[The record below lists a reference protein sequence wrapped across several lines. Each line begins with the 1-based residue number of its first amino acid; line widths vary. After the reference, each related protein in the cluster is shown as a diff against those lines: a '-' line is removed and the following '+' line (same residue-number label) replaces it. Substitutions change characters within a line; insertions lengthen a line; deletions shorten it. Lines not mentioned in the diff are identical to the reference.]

1 MKIFSII
8 LIAAALATTSTTAAS
23 AATTTATTPSTTAA
37 SAATPPAKAAPTMKS
52 RRQLEEQIRELSSRL
67 DSAQNAL
74 NRKDSLITQLR
85 AELEQ
90 AYTRLEELSAEPG
103 SGSLAPTLAQID
115 SNLSVWQ
122 LSRQIENFDA
132 LAYEPEFR
140 GEQPDSVYI
149 ARLERMN
156 SPLNLPY
163 NNVVRSYIIKY
174 SERYRSQMQKIIGL
188 CSYYFPIFEQTLD
201 RYGLP
206 LELEAMAIIES
217 NLNPRA
223 KSPAGAVGLWQ
234 FTFNAG
240 RAYGLQI
247 DSFVDERMDLRAST
261 DAAARYLRDAY
272 NVFGDWALAICAYNC
287 GFGGVRKAIARSGGK
302 TAYWDIYPF
311 LPKETRYYVPAMVG
325 ALYAIRYH
333 NELGIKPVACHLPA
347 ATDTVEVRGKLH
359 LRQVQDLVG
368 TELGLLRD
376 LNPQYKHDV
385 IPDDGKTHILLI
397 PAEDALKY
405 IAQGDSIQRHKAE
418 VYMSPSVMKSIA
430 NNGTGETIVY
440 KVKQGDNLGLIA
452 KKYGVSVAKL
462 KQWNS
467 LKSDLIRPGQKIYI
481 YK

>member
-37 SAATPPAKAAPTMKS
+37 SAATPPAKAAPTPKS

-90 AYTRLEELSAEPG
+90 AYSSLEELTKVG
-103 SGSLAPTLAQID
+103 QSLAPTLEQID
-115 SNLSVWQ
+115 SNLSIWQ
-122 LSRQIENFDA
+122 LSRQIEDFDA
-132 LAYEPEFR
+132 LSYEPDFR

-149 ARLERMN
+149 ERLERMN

-174 SERYRSQMQKIIGL
+174 SERYRTQMQKIIGL
-188 CSYYFPIFEQTLD
+188 CSYYFPIFEETLD

-333 NELGIKPVACHLPA
+333 KELGIKPVACHLPA

>member
-90 AYTRLEELSAEPG
+90 AYSSLEELTQVG
-103 SGSLAPTLAQID
+103 QSLAPTLEQID
-115 SNLSVWQ
+115 SNLSIWQ
-122 LSRQIENFDA
+122 LSRQIEDFDA
-132 LAYEPEFR
+132 LSYEPDFR

-174 SERYRSQMQKIIGL
+174 SERYRTQMQKIIGL
-188 CSYYFPIFEQTLD
+188 CSYYFPIFEETLD

-333 NELGIKPVACHLPA
+333 KELGIKPVACHLPA

-430 NNGTGETIVY
+430 NNGTGETILY

>member
-37 SAATPPAKAAPTMKS
+37 SAATPPAKAAPTPKT

-90 AYTRLEELSAEPG
+90 AYSSLEELTQVG
-103 SGSLAPTLAQID
+103 QSLAPTLEQID
-115 SNLSVWQ
+115 SNLSIWQ
-122 LSRQIENFDA
+122 LSRQIEDFDA
-132 LAYEPEFR
+132 LSYEPDFR

-174 SERYRSQMQKIIGL
+174 SERYRTQMQKIIGL
-188 CSYYFPIFEQTLD
+188 CSYYFPIFEETLD

-333 NELGIKPVACHLPA
+333 KELGIKPVACHLPA

-452 KKYGVSVAKL
+452 KKYGVIVAKL

>member
-1 MKIFSII
+1 
-8 LIAAALATTSTTAAS
+8 
-23 AATTTATTPSTTAA
+23 
-37 SAATPPAKAAPTMKS
+37 MKS

-74 NRKDSLITQLR
+74 SRKDSLIAQLR

-122 LSRQIENFDA
+122 LSRQIEDFDA
-132 LAYEPEFR
+132 LSYEPDFR

-174 SERYRSQMQKIIGL
+174 SERYRTQMQKIIGL
-188 CSYYFPIFEQTLD
+188 CSYYFPIFEETLD

-333 NELGIKPVACHLPA
+333 KELGIKPVACHLPA

>member
-1 MKIFSII
+1 MTLFSI
-8 LIAAALATTSTTAAS
+8 LLLTSALAIAS
-23 AATTTATTPSTTAA
+23 PTNEK
-37 SAATPPAKAAPTMKS
+37 AKPLFQT
-52 RRQLEEQIRELSSRL
+52 RRQLEERIRQLDTRL
-67 DSAQNAL
+67 DSAIMAL
-74 NRKDSLITQLR
+74 GQKDSLTAQLR
-85 AELEQ
+85 EELEK
-90 AYTRLEELSAEPG
+90 AYTRLEELSAQQEDG
-103 SGSLAPTLAQID
+103 LNISPTLEQID
-115 SNLSVWQ
+115 SNLNIWA
-122 LSRQIENFDA
+122 LSRQLDDFDP
-132 LAYEPEFR
+132 LAYEPDFR
-140 GEQPDSVYI
+140 GEQADSVYI
-149 ARLERMN
+149 ARLEQMN

-163 NNVVRSYIIKY
+163 NEIVRSFIVKY
-174 SERYRSQMQKIIGL
+174 SERYRSQMQKILGL
-188 CSYYFPIFEQTLD
+188 GSYYFPIFEESFD

-247 DSFVDERMDLRAST
+247 DSFIDERMDVRAST
-261 DAAARYLRDAY
+261 DAAARYMRDAY

-302 TAYWDIYPF
+302 TDYWEIYRF

-325 ALYAIRYH
+325 ALYTIRYYK
-333 NELGIKPVACHLPA
+333 ELGIKPVAPSLPEYA
-347 ATDTVEVRGKLH
+347 DTVEVRGKLH
-359 LRQVQDLVG
+359 LKQVHDLVG
-368 TELGLLRD
+368 TDLKLLRD

-385 IPDDGKTHILLI
+385 IPDDGKTHILIL
-397 PAEDALKY
+397 PGGDSLKY
-405 IAQGDSIQRHKAE
+405 IAQGDSIHRHKAD

-452 KKYGVSVAKL
+452 KKYSVTVAKL
-462 KQWNS
+462 KQWNR

>member
-23 AATTTATTPSTTAA
+23 AATTTATTPTTTAA
-37 SAATPPAKAAPTMKS
+37 SAATPPAKAAPTPKS

-90 AYTRLEELSAEPG
+90 AYSSLEELTQVG
-103 SGSLAPTLAQID
+103 QSLAPTLEQID
-115 SNLSVWQ
+115 SNLSIWQ
-122 LSRQIENFDA
+122 LSRQIEDFDA
-132 LAYEPEFR
+132 LSYEPDFR

-149 ARLERMN
+149 ERLERMN

-174 SERYRSQMQKIIGL
+174 SERYRTQMQKIIGL
-188 CSYYFPIFEQTLD
+188 CSYYFPIFEETLD

-333 NELGIKPVACHLPA
+333 KELGIKPVACHLPA

>member
-1 MKIFSII
+1 MK
-8 LIAAALATTSTTAAS
+8 T
-23 AATTTATTPSTTAA
+23 
-37 SAATPPAKAAPTMKS
+37 

-90 AYTRLEELSAEPG
+90 AYSSLEELTQVG
-103 SGSLAPTLAQID
+103 QSLAPTLEQID
-115 SNLSVWQ
+115 SNLSIWQ
-122 LSRQIENFDA
+122 LSRQIEDFDA
-132 LAYEPEFR
+132 LSYEPDFR

-149 ARLERMN
+149 ERLERMN

-174 SERYRSQMQKIIGL
+174 SERYRTQMQKIIGL
-188 CSYYFPIFEQTLD
+188 CSYYFPIFEETLD

-272 NVFGDWALAICAYNC
+272 NVFGDWALAI
-287 GFGGVRKAIARSGGK
+287 GVRKAIARSGGK

-333 NELGIKPVACHLPA
+333 KELGIKPVACHLPA

>member
-37 SAATPPAKAAPTMKS
+37 SAATPPAKAAPTMKT

-90 AYTRLEELSAEPG
+90 AYSSLEELTQVG
-103 SGSLAPTLAQID
+103 QSLAPTLEQID
-115 SNLSVWQ
+115 SNLSIWQ
-122 LSRQIENFDA
+122 LSRQIEDFDA
-132 LAYEPEFR
+132 LSYEPDFR

-149 ARLERMN
+149 ERLERMN

-174 SERYRSQMQKIIGL
+174 SERYRTQMQKIIGL
-188 CSYYFPIFEQTLD
+188 CSYYFPIFEETLD

-333 NELGIKPVACHLPA
+333 KELGIKPVACHLPA

>member
-8 LIAAALATTSTTAAS
+8 IIAAALATTPAPAATPATKAAS
-23 AATTTATTPSTTAA
+23 AATTTAS
-37 SAATPPAKAAPTMKS
+37 PTMKS
-52 RRQLEEQIRELSSRL
+52 RRQLEAQIRQLDGRL
-67 DSAQNAL
+67 DSLAKIL
-74 NRKDSLITQLR
+74 GTKDSLVAQLR

-90 AYTRLEELSAEPG
+90 AYIRLEELSAEPV
-103 SGSLAPTLAQID
+103 SESLAPSLAQID
-115 SNLSVWQ
+115 SNLSIWH

-132 LAYEPEFR
+132 LAYEPDFR

-188 CSYYFPIFEQTLD
+188 SSYYFPVFEQTLD

-247 DSFVDERMDLRAST
+247 DSFVDERMDVRAST

-333 NELGIKPVACHLPA
+333 NELGIKPVACPLPV
-347 ATDTVEVRGKLH
+347 ATDTMEVRGKLH

-368 TELGLLRD
+368 TDLKLLRD

-385 IPDDGKTHILLI
+385 IPDDGKTHILLL

-405 IAQGDSIQRHKAE
+405 IAQGDSIQRHKAD

>member
-1 MKIFSII
+1 
-8 LIAAALATTSTTAAS
+8 
-23 AATTTATTPSTTAA
+23 
-37 SAATPPAKAAPTMKS
+37 MKS

-90 AYTRLEELSAEPG
+90 AYSSLEELTQVG
-103 SGSLAPTLAQID
+103 QSLAPTLEQID
-115 SNLSVWQ
+115 SNLSIWQ
-122 LSRQIENFDA
+122 LSRQIEDFDA
-132 LAYEPEFR
+132 LSYEPDFR

-174 SERYRSQMQKIIGL
+174 SERYRTQMQKIIGL
-188 CSYYFPIFEQTLD
+188 CSYYFPIFEETLD

-333 NELGIKPVACHLPA
+333 KELGIKPVACHLPA

-376 LNPQYKHDV
+376 LNPQYKH
-385 IPDDGKTHILLI
+385 GKTHILLI

>member
-37 SAATPPAKAAPTMKS
+37 SAATPPAKAAPTPKT

-90 AYTRLEELSAEPG
+90 AYSSLEELTQVG
-103 SGSLAPTLAQID
+103 QSLAPTLEQID
-115 SNLSVWQ
+115 SNLSIWQ
-122 LSRQIENFDA
+122 LSRQIEDFDA
-132 LAYEPEFR
+132 LSYEPDFR

-149 ARLERMN
+149 ERLERMN

-174 SERYRSQMQKIIGL
+174 SERYRTQMQKIIGL
-188 CSYYFPIFEQTLD
+188 CSYYFPIFEETLD

-333 NELGIKPVACHLPA
+333 KELGIKPVACHLPA

>member
-1 MKIFSII
+1 MTLFSI
-8 LIAAALATTSTTAAS
+8 LLLTSAIAI
-23 AATTTATTPSTTAA
+23 
-37 SAATPPAKAAPTMKS
+37 ATPTNEKAKPLFQT
-52 RRQLEEQIRELSSRL
+52 RRQLEERIRQLDTRL
-67 DSAQNAL
+67 DSAIMAL
-74 NRKDSLITQLR
+74 GQKDSLTAQLR
-85 AELEQ
+85 EELEQ
-90 AYTRLEELSAEPG
+90 AYTRLEELSAQQEDG
-103 SGSLAPTLAQID
+103 LNISPTLEQID
-115 SNLSVWQ
+115 SNLNIWA
-122 LSRQIENFDA
+122 LSRQLDDFDP
-132 LAYEPEFR
+132 LAFEPDFS
-140 GEQPDSVYI
+140 GEQADSVYI
-149 ARLERMN
+149 ARLEQMN

-163 NNVVRSYIIKY
+163 NEIVRSFIVKY
-174 SERYRSQMQKIIGL
+174 SERYRSQMQKILGL
-188 CSYYFPIFEQTLD
+188 GSYYFPIFEESFD

-247 DSFVDERMDLRAST
+247 DSFIDERMDVHAST

-302 TAYWDIYPF
+302 TDYWEIYRF

-325 ALYAIRYH
+325 ALYTIRYYK
-333 NELGIKPVACHLPA
+333 ELGIKPVAPSLPEYA
-347 ATDTVEVRGKLH
+347 DTVEVRGKLH
-359 LRQVQDLVG
+359 LKQVHDLVG
-368 TELGLLRD
+368 TDLKLLRD

-385 IPDDGKTHILLI
+385 IPDDGKTHILIL
-397 PAEDALKY
+397 PGGDSLKY
-405 IAQGDSIQRHKAE
+405 IAQGDSIHRHKAD

-452 KKYGVSVAKL
+452 KKYSVTVAKL
-462 KQWNS
+462 KQWNR

>member
-1 MKIFSII
+1 
-8 LIAAALATTSTTAAS
+8 
-23 AATTTATTPSTTAA
+23 
-37 SAATPPAKAAPTMKS
+37 MKS
-52 RRQLEEQIRELSSRL
+52 RRQLEAQIRQLDGRL
-67 DSAQNAL
+67 DSLAKIL
-74 NRKDSLITQLR
+74 GTKDSLVAQLR

-90 AYTRLEELSAEPG
+90 AYIRLEELSAEPV
-103 SGSLAPTLAQID
+103 SESLAPSLSQID
-115 SNLSVWQ
+115 SNLSIWH

-174 SERYRSQMQKIIGL
+174 SERYRTQMQKILGL
-188 CSYYFPIFEQTLD
+188 SSYYFPIFEETLD

-223 KSPAGAVGLWQ
+223 KSPAGAIGLWQ

-247 DSFVDERMDLRAST
+247 DSFVDERMDVRAST

-333 NELGIKPVACHLPA
+333 NELGIKPVVCPLPA
-347 ATDTVEVRGKLH
+347 ATDTMEVRGKLH

-368 TELGLLRD
+368 TDLRLLRD

-385 IPDDGKTHILLI
+385 IPDDGKTHILLL

-440 KVKQGDNLGLIA
+440 KVKEGDNLGRIA

-462 KQWNS
+462 KQWNR

>member
-1 MKIFSII
+1 MKILSI
-8 LIAAALATTSTTAAS
+8 LALCAALAIH
-23 AATTTATTPSTTAA
+23 
-37 SAATPPAKAAPTMKS
+37 AAPSGPAPRFQT
-52 RRQLEEQIRELSSRL
+52 RRQLEERIRQLDERL
-67 DSAQNAL
+67 DSTTRAL
-74 NRKDSLITQLR
+74 GQKDSLTARLR
-85 AELEQ
+85 EELEQ
-90 AYTRLEELSAEPG
+90 AYIRLEELRTQQAPS
-103 SGSLAPTLAQID
+103 SLAPSLEQID
-115 SNLSVWQ
+115 SNLTVWA
-122 LSRQIENFDA
+122 LSRRLDEFDP
-132 LAYEPEFR
+132 LAYEPGFR

-149 ARLERMN
+149 ARLEKMN

-163 NNVVRSYIIKY
+163 NNVVRSFIVKY
-174 SERYRSQMQKIIGL
+174 SERYRSQMQKILGL
-188 CSYYFPIFEQTLD
+188 SSYYFPIFEETLD

-247 DSFVDERMDLRAST
+247 DSFVDERMDVRSST

-302 TAYWDIYPF
+302 TAYWDIYRF

-325 ALYAIRYH
+325 ALYTIRYS
-333 NELGIKPVACHLPA
+333 NELGIKPVAPALPA
-347 ATDTVEVRGKLH
+347 VTDTLEVHGKLH
-359 LRQVQDLVG
+359 LKQVHDLVG
-368 TELGLLRD
+368 TDLTLLRN

-385 IPDDGKTHILLI
+385 IPDDGKTHILLL

-405 IAQGDSIQRHKAE
+405 IAQGDSIQNHKADI
-418 VYMSPSVMKSIA
+418 YMSPSVMKSIA
-430 NNGTGETIVY
+430 NNGTGETVVY

-462 KQWNS
+462 KQWNR

>member
-37 SAATPPAKAAPTMKS
+37 SAATPPAKAAPTPKS

-74 NRKDSLITQLR
+74 SRKDSLITQLR

-90 AYTRLEELSAEPG
+90 AYSSLEELTQVG
-103 SGSLAPTLAQID
+103 QSLAPTLEQID
-115 SNLSVWQ
+115 SNLSIWQ
-122 LSRQIENFDA
+122 LSRQIEDFDA
-132 LAYEPEFR
+132 LSYEPDFR

-149 ARLERMN
+149 ERLERMN

-174 SERYRSQMQKIIGL
+174 SERYRTQMQKIIGL
-188 CSYYFPIFEQTLD
+188 CSYYFPIFEETLD

-333 NELGIKPVACHLPA
+333 KELGIKPVACHLPA

>member
-8 LIAAALATTSTTAAS
+8 LIAAALATTSTTVAS
-23 AATTTATTPSTTAA
+23 AATTTATTPTTTAA
-37 SAATPPAKAAPTMKS
+37 SAATPPAKAAPTPKT

-90 AYTRLEELSAEPG
+90 AYSSLEALTQVG
-103 SGSLAPTLAQID
+103 QSLAPTLEQID
-115 SNLSVWQ
+115 SNLSIWQ
-122 LSRQIENFDA
+122 LSRQIEDFDA
-132 LAYEPEFR
+132 LSYEPDFR

-149 ARLERMN
+149 ERLERMN

-174 SERYRSQMQKIIGL
+174 SERYRTQMQKIIGL
-188 CSYYFPIFEQTLD
+188 CSYYFPIFEETLD

>member
-1 MKIFSII
+1 
-8 LIAAALATTSTTAAS
+8 
-23 AATTTATTPSTTAA
+23 
-37 SAATPPAKAAPTMKS
+37 MKS

-90 AYTRLEELSAEPG
+90 AYSSLEELTQVG
-103 SGSLAPTLAQID
+103 QSLAPTLEQID
-115 SNLSVWQ
+115 SNLSIWQ
-122 LSRQIENFDA
+122 LSRQIEDFDA
-132 LAYEPEFR
+132 LSYEPDFR

-149 ARLERMN
+149 ERLERMN

-174 SERYRSQMQKIIGL
+174 SERYRTQMQKIIGL
-188 CSYYFPIFEQTLD
+188 CSYYFPIFEETLD

-333 NELGIKPVACHLPA
+333 KELGIKPVACPLPA
-347 ATDTVEVRGKLH
+347 ATDTMEVRGKLH

>member
-1 MKIFSII
+1 
-8 LIAAALATTSTTAAS
+8 
-23 AATTTATTPSTTAA
+23 
-37 SAATPPAKAAPTMKS
+37 MKS

-90 AYTRLEELSAEPG
+90 AYSSLEELTQVG
-103 SGSLAPTLAQID
+103 QSLAPTLEQID
-115 SNLSVWQ
+115 SNLSIWQ
-122 LSRQIENFDA
+122 LSRQIEDFDA
-132 LAYEPEFR
+132 LSYEPDFR

-174 SERYRSQMQKIIGL
+174 SERYRTQMQKIIGL
-188 CSYYFPIFEQTLD
+188 CSYYFPIFEETLD

-376 LNPQYKHDV
+376 LNP
-385 IPDDGKTHILLI
+385 
-397 PAEDALKY
+397 
-405 IAQGDSIQRHKAE
+405 
-418 VYMSPSVMKSIA
+418 
-430 NNGTGETIVY
+430 
-440 KVKQGDNLGLIA
+440 
-452 KKYGVSVAKL
+452 
-462 KQWNS
+462 
-467 LKSDLIRPGQKIYI
+467 
-481 YK
+481 

>member
-90 AYTRLEELSAEPG
+90 AYSSLEELTQVG
-103 SGSLAPTLAQID
+103 QSLAPTLEQID
-115 SNLSVWQ
+115 SNLSIWQ
-122 LSRQIENFDA
+122 LSRQIEDFDA
-132 LAYEPEFR
+132 LSYEPDFR

-174 SERYRSQMQKIIGL
+174 SERYRTQMQKIIGL
-188 CSYYFPIFEQTLD
+188 CSYYFPIFEETLD

-333 NELGIKPVACHLPA
+333 KELGIKPVACHLPA

>member
-37 SAATPPAKAAPTMKS
+37 SAATPPAKAAPTPKS

-90 AYTRLEELSAEPG
+90 AYSSLEELTQVG
-103 SGSLAPTLAQID
+103 QSLAPTLEQID
-115 SNLSVWQ
+115 SNLSIWQ
-122 LSRQIENFDA
+122 LSRQIEDFDA
-132 LAYEPEFR
+132 LSYEPDFR

-149 ARLERMN
+149 ERLERMN

-174 SERYRSQMQKIIGL
+174 SERYRTQMQKIIGL
-188 CSYYFPIFEQTLD
+188 CRYYFPIFEETLD

>member
-90 AYTRLEELSAEPG
+90 AYSSLEELTQVG
-103 SGSLAPTLAQID
+103 QSLAPTLEQID
-115 SNLSVWQ
+115 SNLSIWQ
-122 LSRQIENFDA
+122 LSRQIEDFDA
-132 LAYEPEFR
+132 LSYEPDFR

-149 ARLERMN
+149 ERLERMN

-174 SERYRSQMQKIIGL
+174 SERYRTQMQKIIGL
-188 CSYYFPIFEQTLD
+188 CSYYFPIFEETLD

-333 NELGIKPVACHLPA
+333 NELGIKPVACPLPA
-347 ATDTVEVRGKLH
+347 ATDTMEVRGKLH

>member
-8 LIAAALATTSTTAAS
+8 LIAAALATTPTTAA
-23 AATTTATTPSTTAA
+23 TT
-37 SAATPPAKAAPTMKS
+37 PAKASPTIKS
-52 RRQLEEQIRELSSRL
+52 RRQLEAQIRQLDGRL
-67 DSAQNAL
+67 DSLAKIL
-74 NRKDSLITQLR
+74 GTKDSLVAQLR

-90 AYTRLEELSAEPG
+90 AYIRLEELSAEPG
-103 SGSLAPTLAQID
+103 SESLAPSLAQID
-115 SNLSVWQ
+115 SNLSIWQ

-174 SERYRSQMQKIIGL
+174 SERYRTQMQKILGL
-188 CSYYFPIFEQTLD
+188 SSYYFPIFEETLD

-223 KSPAGAVGLWQ
+223 KSPAGAIGLWQ

-247 DSFVDERMDLRAST
+247 DSFVDERMDVRAST

-333 NELGIKPVACHLPA
+333 NELGIKPVACPLPA
-347 ATDTVEVRGKLH
+347 ATDTMEVRGKLH

-368 TELGLLRD
+368 TDLKLLRD

-385 IPDDGKTHILLI
+385 IPDDGKTHILLL

-440 KVKQGDNLGLIA
+440 KVKEGDNLGRIA

-462 KQWNS
+462 KQWNR

>member
-90 AYTRLEELSAEPG
+90 AYSSLEELTQVG
-103 SGSLAPTLAQID
+103 QSLAPTLEQID
-115 SNLSVWQ
+115 SNLSIWQ
-122 LSRQIENFDA
+122 LSRQIEDFDA
-132 LAYEPEFR
+132 LSYEPDFR

-149 ARLERMN
+149 ERLERMN

-188 CSYYFPIFEQTLD
+188 CSYYFPIFEETLD

-333 NELGIKPVACHLPA
+333 KELGIKPVACHLPA

>member
-37 SAATPPAKAAPTMKS
+37 SAATPPAKAAPTPKT

-90 AYTRLEELSAEPG
+90 AYSSLEELTQVG
-103 SGSLAPTLAQID
+103 QSLAPTLEQID
-115 SNLSVWQ
+115 SNLSIWQ
-122 LSRQIENFDA
+122 LSRQIEDFDA
-132 LAYEPEFR
+132 LSYEPDFR

-149 ARLERMN
+149 ERLERMN

-174 SERYRSQMQKIIGL
+174 SERYRTQMQKIIGL
-188 CSYYFPIFEQTLD
+188 CSYYFPIFEETLD

>member
-8 LIAAALATTSTTAAS
+8 LIAAALATTSTTVAS
-23 AATTTATTPSTTAA
+23 AATTTATTPTTTAA
-37 SAATPPAKAAPTMKS
+37 SAATTTAKAAPTMKS

-90 AYTRLEELSAEPG
+90 AYSSLEALTQVG
-103 SGSLAPTLAQID
+103 QSLAPTLEQID
-115 SNLSVWQ
+115 SNLSIWQ
-122 LSRQIENFDA
+122 LSRQIEDFDA
-132 LAYEPEFR
+132 LSYEPDFR

-149 ARLERMN
+149 ERLERMN

-188 CSYYFPIFEQTLD
+188 CSYYFPIFEETLD

-333 NELGIKPVACHLPA
+333 KELGIKPVACHLPA

>member
-37 SAATPPAKAAPTMKS
+37 SAATPPAKAAPTPKT

-74 NRKDSLITQLR
+74 NRKDSLNTQLR

-90 AYTRLEELSAEPG
+90 AYSSLEELTQVG
-103 SGSLAPTLAQID
+103 QSLAPTLEQID
-115 SNLSVWQ
+115 SNLSIWQ
-122 LSRQIENFDA
+122 LSRQIEDFDA
-132 LAYEPEFR
+132 LSYEPDFR

-149 ARLERMN
+149 ERLERMN

-174 SERYRSQMQKIIGL
+174 SERYRTQMQKIIGL
-188 CSYYFPIFEQTLD
+188 CSYYFPIFEETLD

-333 NELGIKPVACHLPA
+333 KELGIKPVACHLPA

>member
-23 AATTTATTPSTTAA
+23 AATTTATTPTTTAA
-37 SAATPPAKAAPTMKS
+37 SAATTTAKAAPTMKS

-90 AYTRLEELSAEPG
+90 AYSSLEALTQVG
-103 SGSLAPTLAQID
+103 QSLAPTLEQID
-115 SNLSVWQ
+115 SNLSIWQ
-122 LSRQIENFDA
+122 LSRQIEDFDA
-132 LAYEPEFR
+132 LSYEPDFR

-149 ARLERMN
+149 ERLERMN

-174 SERYRSQMQKIIGL
+174 SERYRTQMQKIIGL
-188 CSYYFPIFEQTLD
+188 CSYYFPIFEETLD

-333 NELGIKPVACHLPA
+333 KELGIKPVACHLPA

>member
-23 AATTTATTPSTTAA
+23 AATTTATTPTTTAA

-90 AYTRLEELSAEPG
+90 AYSSLEELTQVG
-103 SGSLAPTLAQID
+103 QSLAPTLEQID
-115 SNLSVWQ
+115 SNLSIWQ
-122 LSRQIENFDA
+122 LSRQIEDFDA
-132 LAYEPEFR
+132 LSYEPDFR

-174 SERYRSQMQKIIGL
+174 SERYRTQMQKIIGL
-188 CSYYFPIFEQTLD
+188 CSYYFPIFEETLD

-333 NELGIKPVACHLPA
+333 KELGIKPVACHLPA

>member
-37 SAATPPAKAAPTMKS
+37 SAATPPAKAAPTPKT

-90 AYTRLEELSAEPG
+90 AYSSLEELTQVG
-103 SGSLAPTLAQID
+103 QSLAPTLEQID
-115 SNLSVWQ
+115 SNLSIWQ
-122 LSRQIENFDA
+122 LSRQIEDFDA
-132 LAYEPEFR
+132 LSYEPDFR

-149 ARLERMN
+149 ERLERMN

-174 SERYRSQMQKIIGL
+174 SERYRTQMQKIIGL
-188 CSYYFPIFEQTLD
+188 CRYYFPIFEETLD

>member
-23 AATTTATTPSTTAA
+23 AATTTATTPTTTAA
-37 SAATPPAKAAPTMKS
+37 SAATPPAKAAPTPKT

-90 AYTRLEELSAEPG
+90 AYSSLEELTQVG
-103 SGSLAPTLAQID
+103 QSLAPTLEQID
-115 SNLSVWQ
+115 SNLSIWQ
-122 LSRQIENFDA
+122 LSRQIEDFDA
-132 LAYEPEFR
+132 LSYEPDFR

-149 ARLERMN
+149 ERLERMN

-188 CSYYFPIFEQTLD
+188 CSYYFPIFEETLD

-333 NELGIKPVACHLPA
+333 KELGIKPVACHLPA

>member
-37 SAATPPAKAAPTMKS
+37 SAATPPAKAAPTPKT

-90 AYTRLEELSAEPG
+90 AYSSLEELTQVG
-103 SGSLAPTLAQID
+103 QSLAPTLEQID
-115 SNLSVWQ
+115 SNLSIWQ
-122 LSRQIENFDA
+122 LSRQIEDFDA
-132 LAYEPEFR
+132 LSYEPDFC

-149 ARLERMN
+149 ERLERMN

-174 SERYRSQMQKIIGL
+174 SERYRTQMQKIIGL
-188 CSYYFPIFEQTLD
+188 CSYYFPIFEETLD

-430 NNGTGETIVY
+430 NNGTGETILY

-452 KKYGVSVAKL
+452 KKYGVSVTKL

>member
-37 SAATPPAKAAPTMKS
+37 SAATPPAKAAPTMKT

-90 AYTRLEELSAEPG
+90 AYSSLEELTQVG
-103 SGSLAPTLAQID
+103 QSLAPTLEQID
-115 SNLSVWQ
+115 SNLSIWQ
-122 LSRQIENFDA
+122 LSRQIEDFDA
-132 LAYEPEFR
+132 LSYEPDFR

-149 ARLERMN
+149 ERLERMN

-174 SERYRSQMQKIIGL
+174 SERYRTQMQKIIGL
-188 CSYYFPIFEQTLD
+188 CRYYFPIFEETLD

-333 NELGIKPVACHLPA
+333 KELGIKPVACHLPA

>member
-1 MKIFSII
+1 MTLFSI
-8 LIAAALATTSTTAAS
+8 LLLTSALAIAS
-23 AATTTATTPSTTAA
+23 
-37 SAATPPAKAAPTMKS
+37 PTNEKS
-52 RRQLEEQIRELSSRL
+52 KPLFQTRRQLEERIRQLDTRL
-67 DSAQNAL
+67 DSAIMAL
-74 NRKDSLITQLR
+74 GQKDSLTAQLR
-85 AELEQ
+85 EELEQ
-90 AYTRLEELSAEPG
+90 AYTRLEELSAQQEDG
-103 SGSLAPTLAQID
+103 LNINPTLEQID
-115 SNLSVWQ
+115 SNLNIWA
-122 LSRQIENFDA
+122 LSRQLDDFDP
-132 LAYEPEFR
+132 LAYEPDFR
-140 GEQPDSVYI
+140 GEQADSVYI
-149 ARLERMN
+149 ARLEQMN

-163 NNVVRSYIIKY
+163 NEIVRSFIVKY
-174 SERYRSQMQKIIGL
+174 SERYRSQMQKILGL
-188 CSYYFPIFEQTLD
+188 GSYYFPIFEESFD

-247 DSFVDERMDLRAST
+247 DSFIDERMDVRAST

-302 TAYWDIYPF
+302 TDYWEIYRF

-325 ALYAIRYH
+325 ALYTIRYYK
-333 NELGIKPVACHLPA
+333 ELGIKPVAPSLPEYA
-347 ATDTVEVRGKLH
+347 DTVEVRGKLH
-359 LRQVQDLVG
+359 LKQVHDLVG
-368 TELGLLRD
+368 TDLKLLRD

-385 IPDDGKTHILLI
+385 IPDDGKTHILIL
-397 PAEDALKY
+397 PGGDSLKY
-405 IAQGDSIQRHKAE
+405 IAQGDSIHRHKAD

-452 KKYGVSVAKL
+452 KKYSVTVAKL
-462 KQWNS
+462 KQWNR

>member
-1 MKIFSII
+1 MTLFSI
-8 LIAAALATTSTTAAS
+8 LLLTSALAIAS
-23 AATTTATTPSTTAA
+23 PTNEK
-37 SAATPPAKAAPTMKS
+37 AKPLFQT
-52 RRQLEEQIRELSSRL
+52 RRQLEERIRQLDTRL
-67 DSAQNAL
+67 DSAIMAL
-74 NRKDSLITQLR
+74 GQKDSLTAQLR
-85 AELEQ
+85 EELEQ
-90 AYTRLEELSAEPG
+90 AYTRLEELSAQQEDG
-103 SGSLAPTLAQID
+103 LNISPTLEQID
-115 SNLSVWQ
+115 SNLNIWT
-122 LSRQIENFDA
+122 LSRQLDDFDP
-132 LAYEPEFR
+132 LAYEPDFR
-140 GEQPDSVYI
+140 GEQADSVYI
-149 ARLERMN
+149 ARLEQMN

-163 NNVVRSYIIKY
+163 NEIVRSFIVKY
-174 SERYRSQMQKIIGL
+174 SERYRSQMQKILGL
-188 CSYYFPIFEQTLD
+188 GSYYFPIFEESFD

-247 DSFVDERMDLRAST
+247 DSFIDERMDVRAST
-261 DAAARYLRDAY
+261 DAAARYMRDAY

-302 TAYWDIYPF
+302 TDYWEIYRF

-325 ALYAIRYH
+325 ALYTIRYH
-333 NELGIKPVACHLPA
+333 KELGIKPIAPSLPEYA
-347 ATDTVEVRGKLH
+347 DTVEVHGKLH
-359 LRQVQDLVG
+359 LKQVHDLVG
-368 TELGLLRD
+368 TDLKLLRD

-385 IPDDGKTHILLI
+385 IPDDGKTHILIL
-397 PAEDALKY
+397 PDGDSLKY
-405 IAQGDSIQRHKAE
+405 IAQGDSIHRHKAD

-452 KKYGVSVAKL
+452 KKYSVTVAIL
-462 KQWNS
+462 KQWNR

>member
-23 AATTTATTPSTTAA
+23 AATTTATTPTTTAA

-90 AYTRLEELSAEPG
+90 AYSSLEALTQVG
-103 SGSLAPTLAQID
+103 QSLAPTLEQID
-115 SNLSVWQ
+115 SNLSIWQ
-122 LSRQIENFDA
+122 LSRQIEDFDA
-132 LAYEPEFR
+132 LSYEPDFR

-149 ARLERMN
+149 ERLERMN

-174 SERYRSQMQKIIGL
+174 SERYRTQMQKIIGL
-188 CSYYFPIFEQTLD
+188 CSYYFPIFEETLD

-333 NELGIKPVACHLPA
+333 KELGIKPVACHLPA